1 LLSCLSLA
9 PDEVPDI
16 CGFLD
21 GKKKVCDNDPETNPF
36 DDVRHY
42 AYEGDGNTTG
52 SLSSLASGELCYDM
66 FQFSA
71 WTSTYLNGLSH

>member
-1 LLSCLSLA
+1 MVSVFQRITAMFCMLIL

-21 GKKKVCDNDPETNPF
+21 NKKKVCDNDPETNPF

-52 SLSSLASGELCYDM
+52 SLSSLASGELY
-66 FQFSA
+66 F
-71 WTSTYLNGLSH
+71 

>member
-1 LLSCLSLA
+1 M
-9 PDEVPDI
+9 DEVPDI

-21 GKKKVCDNDPETNPF
+21 GKKHSVDNDPETLPF

-52 SLSSLASGELCYDM
+52 SLSSLASGRNSFILCVHNKNR
-66 FQFSA
+66 S
-71 WTSTYLNGLSH
+71 

>member
-1 LLSCLSLA
+1 MCASLVKNDNSFKISIG
-9 PDEVPDI
+9 PDDVPDI

-21 GKKKVCDNDPETNPF
+21 GKKQSVDNDPETNPF

-52 SLSSLASGELCYDM
+52 SLSSLASG
-66 FQFSA
+66 
-71 WTSTYLNGLSH
+71 TSGQSK

>member
-1 LLSCLSLA
+1 M
-9 PDEVPDI
+9 PDI

-21 GKKKVCDNDPETNPF
+21 GKKHTVDNDPEATPF

-52 SLSSLASGELCYDM
+52 SLSSLASGIFIFIYIYFFERYFLFYIYIARH
-66 FQFSA
+66 FYA
-71 WTSTYLNGLSH
+71 TRN